1 MIHFAFSNA
10 PYPSPGS
17 LLVGNA
23 FLQLELHKGKDL
35 ERDRGVDERLAAVH
49 TLVPPYSK
57 VPAFIFGISFVII
70 ISNKEKH
77 KG

>member
-23 FLQLELHKGKDL
+23 LLQLELNEGKDL
-35 ERDRGVDERLAAVH
+35 ERNRGVDERLAAVY
-49 TLVPPYSK
+49 TLVPPSK
-57 VPAFIFGISFVII
+57 VQDFTFGISSVII
-70 ISNKEKH
+70 ISTKEKH